1 MSREAEAV
9 LAEVLEGREG
19 TPQCS
24 VCLSAADFF
33 LYEPGRVR
41 KFVCWEHVSPYAA
54 AVDEPGEDRPTAV
67 RL

>member
-1 MSREAEAV
+1 MSRDAESV
-9 LAEVLEGREG
+9 LAEVLDGRED
-19 TPQCS
+19 TPGCE
-24 VCLSAADFF
+24 VCPAAADFF

>member
-1 MSREAEAV
+1 VLAGILEEREA
-9 LAEVLEGREG
+9 
-19 TPQCS
+19 TPTCEMCS
-24 VCLSAADFF
+24 SDADFF
-33 LYEPGRVR
+33 LYEPERVS

>member
-1 MSREAEAV
+1 MSREAESV
-9 LAEVLEGREG
+9 LADILDEKSEP
-19 TPQCS
+19 PQCE
-24 VCLSAADFF
+24 VCLSEADFF